1 MKEIANN
8 DWKKMFMKDVP
19 KMFVFLLVDCSLEL
33 HCSYSLETIND
44 TIKFAIDT
52 TFMNSVHMHLL

>member
-1 MKEIANN
+1 
-8 DWKKMFMKDVP
+8 MFMKDVP

-33 HCSYSLETIND
+33 DHSYSLGIIND

-52 TFMNSVHMHLL
+52 STFINYIHMYLL